1 MGEFTRMEHRV
12 RTWSGVCG
20 CIFLSAALAGTAG
33 CGSTSAAGAGA
44 GGGRGARGGG
54 GAAVPVVVGRV
65 VEKDVPVDLTS
76 IGNVEAFSTISV
88 RAQVTGAL
96 KSVRFKEGDY
106 VKKGDLLF
114 TIDPRPYEAALHQA
128 EANLTRD
135 QALLAQAEAQLA
147 RDIATQQYNSAE
159 SQRLASLNE
168 RGLVPKDQTEQ
179 SKASATAS
187 EALVNADKA
196 AVEGAKAQLEAQK
209 AAVDSAKLQLEYTS
223 ISSPI
228 DGRTGNLTVK
238 AGNLVTANNTELIT
252 ITQVTPVYV
261 TFSLPAVH
269 LDEVKP
275 HATDGTLQV
284 SATPQA
290 TGAQSA
296 VGKLTFVD
304 NVVDPST
311 DTIKLKAT
319 FPNTDRSLWPGQF
332 ARVSL
337 RVATLSQATV
347 VPAEAVQT
355 GQDGQFVFL
364 VKRDSTVEQRPI
376 TTGQTSDQDIVVTKG
391 LKAGDVVVTEGQLRL
406 EPGSMIVRAD
416 PRTGEAAPGGGG
428 RGNRGGRGGRS
439 GRSGGSGQG
448 QGRPSGAGQ

>member
-1 MGEFTRMEHRV
+1 MEFSV
-12 RTWSGVCG
+12 RLRCECVGM
-20 CIFLSAALAGTAG
+20 AAAAVSLVVSTG
-33 CGSTSAAGAGA
+33 CGSTAAAPA
-44 GGGRGARGGG
+44 SGGGRGGRGG

-96 KSVRFKEGDY
+96 NGVRFKEGDY

-114 TIDPRPYEAALHQA
+114 TIDPRPYQAALHQA

-135 QALLAQAEAQLA
+135 QALLAQADAQLA
-147 RDIATQQYNSAE
+147 RDIATQQYNSAA

-209 AAVDSAKLQLEYTS
+209 AAVESAKLQLEYTS
-223 ISSPI
+223 IASPI

-296 VGKLTFVD
+296 MGKLTFVD

-319 FPNTDRSLWPGQF
+319 FPNSDRSLWPGQF

-376 TTGQTSDQDIVVTKG
+376 TTGQASDQDVVVTKG

-406 EPGSMIVRAD
+406 EPGTMIVRAD
-416 PRTGEAAPGGGG
+416 PRTGEAAPGGAG
-428 RGNRGGRGGRS
+428 RGRGGRGGRS
-439 GRSGGSGQG
+439 GGSG